1 MEGRKTIFNFIANY
15 FFRTI
20 IYRPI
25 TAASGSINQS
35 QSINLSL
42 NTTNDSTSLLSSRM
56 RSESLAELKNQ
67 NKKRIMNS
75 SSVRLN
81 LELERIHSIELTELE
96 EKLKKKSRENKIKKE
111 SIKSTSFGETVML
124 LNENDKISKELIK
137 PPVDD
142 ANTTINTTTTMP
154 QIKPTT
160 KKLSIKEET
169 KTQAPAPALTPIT
182 QINNLKQERPSSI
195 TDERFLCL
203 VSSMVNTYRPSTA
216 KTNEN
221 PDETI
226 LKLYR
231 SNTAFHRNGSLIAL
245 QNQDKQEV
253 VRLSYEEN
261 FRRFEKAVSFY

>member
-1 MEGRKTIFNFIANY
+1 MEGRKTIFYFIANY

-25 TAASGSINQS
+25 TVASGSINQS

-142 ANTTINTTTTMP
+142 ANKTINTTTIMP
-154 QIKPTT
+154 QLKPTT

-169 KTQAPAPALTPIT
+169 KTPAQTPI
-182 QINNLKQERPSSI
+182 INNLKQERPSSI
-195 TDERFLCL
+195 TDERFQCL

-231 SNTAFHRNGSLIAL
+231 SNTAFHRNGSFIAL